1 MHVEIQIDWDKWMK
15 DHHVK
20 LKGEEKNDRIQK
32 AVQKKDLGQIQGMER
47 NSSKSGIKDENR
59 IDC

>member
-1 MHVEIQIDWDKWMK
+1 MNNMNFQIDWDKWMK

-32 AVQKKDLGQIQGMER
+32 AVQKKER
-47 NSSKSGIKDENR
+47 SKRFVQS
-59 IDC
+59 